1 MLDVGVVAKLRR
13 KFIVAW
19 SWSELRPRR
28 IVNEGLSVRN
38 AHFSTSSILIDS
50 KFNWLVLV
58 RTGSGNFINP
68 RIPDKSLNLSFLD
81 CKAAFPI
88 VTVLNLERI
97 ATPSL
102 LVLTLY

>member
-1 MLDVGVVAKLRR
+1 MLRVGVVTELRR
-13 KFIVAW
+13 KSIVAW
-19 SWSELRPRR
+19 SWSELRSSC
-28 IVNEGLSVRN
+28 IINEGFSVRN
-38 AHFSTSSILIDS
+38 AHLSASSILIDS
-50 KFNWLVLV
+50 KFKWLVLV
-58 RTGSGNFINP
+58 RTGSDNCINTKVQ
-68 RIPDKSLNLSFLD
+68 DKSLNLSFLD